1 MPIITIRPAAA
12 AASSPLWPALL
23 AVAMFSATAPLT
35 SVALQQMSPLL
46 ITAIRS
52 LIAGLLAAVFIRTA
66 RWPLPARTLWPALL
80 VTSLTVA
87 VGFPYLLAVSL
98 QYQSTARVGVWLAGL
113 PLLTAILAVTLFRER
128 VKAVFW
134 LWAGVALILLLAVQ
148 SSRSG
153 AQQTLADSRLYAVL
167 AGTLICGAVTCSTG
181 AVVARHIG
189 GWQTICWAM
198 ALSLPL
204 SAALFG
210 YAWGTQQQPAGGY
223 QADVLLA
230 LAYLAVISQWL
241 GFRFW
246 YAALSQGT
254 ATLAQTQLLQPLLTL
269 LLAAWLLQ
277 ENIPAHLW
285 GLAVLIIVAVIMA
298 LRTRSAL

>member
-1 MPIITIRPAAA
+1 MPIITFRPTAA

-46 ITAIRS
+46 ITAARS
-52 LIAGLLAAVFIRTA
+52 LIAGLLAAVLIRA
-66 RWPLPARTLWPALL
+66 AGWPLPARRLWPALL

-98 QYQSTARVGVWLAGL
+98 QYQSTARVGMWLAGL

-148 SSRSG
+148 SARRG
-153 AQQTLADSRLYAVL
+153 APPALTDNGLYAVL
-167 AGTLICGAVTCSTG
+167 AGTLICGAITCSTG

-204 SAALFG
+204 SAGLFG
-210 YAWGTQQQPAGGY
+210 YAWGTQTQPAGGY
-223 QADVLLA
+223 QVDVLLA

-246 YAALSQGT
+246 YGALSQGT
-254 ATLAQTQLLQPLLTL
+254 AALAQTQLLQPLLTL

-277 ENIPAHLW
+277 ESIPAHLW
-285 GLAVLIIVAVIMA
+285 VLAVFIMVAVIMA
-298 LRTRSAL
+298 LRTRTSI